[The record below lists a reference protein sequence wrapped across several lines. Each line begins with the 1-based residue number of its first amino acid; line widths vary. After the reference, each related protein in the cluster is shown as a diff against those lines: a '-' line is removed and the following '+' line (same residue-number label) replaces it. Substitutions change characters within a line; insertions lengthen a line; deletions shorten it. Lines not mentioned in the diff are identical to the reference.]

1 MDCVPDG
8 DERLERHHRFI
19 VFAEVAANHQDLL
32 AMSHSFGNWTNRS
45 SSLAR
50 SHRAW
55 VVTRH
60 HIASVLRWVS
70 HNLQHGVPAAVVAV
84 DPVPHRVFR

>member
-32 AMSHSFGNWTNRS
+32 GRVSLLWQLDKPG

-55 VVTRH
+55 VVT
-60 HIASVLRWVS
+60 ATTS
-70 HNLQHGVPAAVVAV
+70 LQCSGGFPIIFAARRPGLQLAV